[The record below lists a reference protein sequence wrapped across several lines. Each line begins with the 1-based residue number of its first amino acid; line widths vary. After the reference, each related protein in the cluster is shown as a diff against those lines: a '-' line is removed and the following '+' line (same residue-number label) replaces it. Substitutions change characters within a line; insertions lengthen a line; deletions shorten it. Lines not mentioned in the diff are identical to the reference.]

1 MLVVPKEVMGE
12 MTVCS
17 NREEAKYQ
25 TPDSAKAHC
34 QNVYLSLSLSGKQA
48 KFAMIPTSVC

>member
-17 NREEAKYQ
+17 NREKAKYQ